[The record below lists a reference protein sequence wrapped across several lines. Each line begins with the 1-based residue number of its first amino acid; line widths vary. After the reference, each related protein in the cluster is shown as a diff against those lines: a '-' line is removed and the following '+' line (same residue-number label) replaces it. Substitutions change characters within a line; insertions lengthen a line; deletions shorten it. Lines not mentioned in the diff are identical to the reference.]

1 VKKLKIMKTILKKLI
16 FKVKKSDFYKTYK
29 EELVAIP
36 VLLLLYYILNSVF
49 IKLFPNSAFFDY
61 ISEIETIISR
71 AIRVIIALFI
81 AHITLRMSFP
91 VVYKHL
97 HESLYDKFNELDQK
111 TKDNYAVCFIL
122 VFIIATALIFAAK

>member
-1 VKKLKIMKTILKKLI
+1 MKTILNKLVI
-16 FKVKKSDFYKTYK
+16 KIKNSDFYKTYK

-61 ISEIETIISR
+61 ISEVETIISR
-71 AIRVIIALFI
+71 AIRVFIALFI
-81 AHITLRMSFP
+81 AHISLRMSFP

-97 HESLYDKFNELDQK
+97 HESLYDKFNELDEK
-111 TKDNYAVCFIL
+111 TKDNYAVGFIL

>member
-1 VKKLKIMKTILKKLI
+1 MKTILNKLVI
-16 FKVKKSDFYKTYK
+16 KIKNSDFYKTYK

-61 ISEIETIISR
+61 ISEVETIISR
-71 AIRVIIALFI
+71 TIRVFIALFI
-81 AHITLRMSFP
+81 AHISLRMSFP

-97 HESLYDKFNELDQK
+97 HESLYDKFNQLDKK